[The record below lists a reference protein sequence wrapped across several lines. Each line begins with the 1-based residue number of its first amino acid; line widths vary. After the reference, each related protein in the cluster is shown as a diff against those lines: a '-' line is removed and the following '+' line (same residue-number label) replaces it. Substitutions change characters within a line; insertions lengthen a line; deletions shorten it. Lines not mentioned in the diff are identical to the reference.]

1 PKYPRLGESPGF
13 WQNLSILLGLLL
25 AGALAAV
32 FLQRRQQ
39 HALEARLYGAR
50 RDLELRQAAEE
61 ALRLTQFSIDNS
73 TLGILWVN
81 WDSRVRYANRAAEQ
95 MLGHADGQ
103 LVDRPLAD
111 FEPGLDMDRWL
122 NLWRRARNSE
132 EGPLSFETR
141 CLRAD
146 GSWLPADVSLSFL
159 RFGTSEYLV
168 VFLSDV
174 TERRRAREALQESEA
189 RMKGIASNVPGMV
202 FRL

>member
-1 PKYPRLGESPGF
+1 
-13 WQNLSILLGLLL
+13 
-25 AGALAAV
+25 
-32 FLQRRQQ
+32 
-39 HALEARLYGAR
+39 
-50 RDLELRQAAEE
+50 
-61 ALRLTQFSIDNS
+61 
-73 TLGILWVN
+73 
-81 WDSRVRYANRAAEQ
+81 
-95 MLGHADGQ
+95 
-103 LVDRPLAD
+103 
-111 FEPGLDMDRWL
+111 MDRWL

-202 FRL
+202 FRLSARGPARFPTSPISARAARRWSATALAN

>member
-1 PKYPRLGESPGF
+1 
-13 WQNLSILLGLLL
+13 
-25 AGALAAV
+25 
-32 FLQRRQQ
+32 
-39 HALEARLYGAR
+39 
-50 RDLELRQAAEE
+50 
-61 ALRLTQFSIDNS
+61 
-73 TLGILWVN
+73 
-81 WDSRVRYANRAAEQ
+81 

-174 TERRRAREALQESEA
+174 TERRRAA
-189 RMKGIASNVPGMV
+189 RHCRKARRG
-202 FRL
+202 